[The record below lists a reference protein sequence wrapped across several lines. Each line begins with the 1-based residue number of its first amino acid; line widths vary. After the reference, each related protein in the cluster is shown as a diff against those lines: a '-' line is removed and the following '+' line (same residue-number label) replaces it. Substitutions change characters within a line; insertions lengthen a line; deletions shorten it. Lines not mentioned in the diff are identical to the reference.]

1 MRILNFASSQEGTES
16 RNLISPAIQTQ
27 QSSFSAG
34 TYESGHI
41 SGKLDYNTWTL
52 PEKSQ
57 CCSSLII
64 TLTCPGS
71 SVTTS
76 SLHTAHSHALGFFQK
91 CSRKHFNT
99 QRLPGL
105 SSSWQ
110 LLEIT
115 NWVWILWPP
124 SAHLNR
130 DDLMIKVSHCLK
142 IAGSL
147 NWKKNTTYTSETAN
161 RTGTALCPYWLFLQR
176 PTTLRKETSL
186 EKKLYPRHLSKS
198 HLRHNGR
205 AMGAKNGNQD
215 EFTRWCPRDFHSSRL
230 SIFISMLINQAQD
243 IVCPFA

>member
-16 RNLISPAIQTQ
+16 RKLISPAMQPL

-34 TYESGHI
+34 TYESGHN
-41 SGKLDYNTWTL
+41 SGKLDYNTWAL

-76 SLHTAHSHALGFFQK
+76 SLHTAHLHALGFFQK

-99 QRLPGL
+99 QCLPWP

-110 LLEIT
+110 LLHIT
-115 NWVWILWPP
+115 NRVWILWPL
-124 SAHLNR
+124 SVHLNR
-130 DDLMIKVSHCLK
+130 NDLMIIVSHSLK

-147 NWKKNTTYTSETAN
+147 NWKKQNIPFWNCKQNWRCFVPLLAISLERPTNNYEKRNITSE
-161 RTGTALCPYWLFLQR
+161 
-176 PTTLRKETSL
+176 
-186 EKKLYPRHLSKS
+186 
-198 HLRHNGR
+198 
-205 AMGAKNGNQD
+205 GNV
-215 EFTRWCPRDFHSSRL
+215 S
-230 SIFISMLINQAQD
+230 
-243 IVCPFA
+243 